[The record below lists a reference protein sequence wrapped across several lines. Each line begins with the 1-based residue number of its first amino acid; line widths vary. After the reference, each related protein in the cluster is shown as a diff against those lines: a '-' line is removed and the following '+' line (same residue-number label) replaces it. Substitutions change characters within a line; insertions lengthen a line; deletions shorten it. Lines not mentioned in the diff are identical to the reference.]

1 MMYVV
6 IFLILLLCI
15 YIYDICGGVVNKM
28 ATFYG
33 IVFILILMSAI
44 SYRIGGDMEVYSYWW
59 KFKCKPL
66 SQIDLLEIFDD
77 IKYERPGWII
87 ITSFLKGIFNDLVIL
102 KIVHALW
109 INLVV
114 AYFIRTYTKYC
125 FSVLL
130 MYFVVGY
137 FNYNFEILREGVA
150 ISFFLLAFPCYVERK
165 WFRYFLFFLCA
176 FMFHESA
183 LLMLLLPFM
192 SILGKVNIFVMI
204 GCLLGVYV
212 LFMQIDLVGL
222 LLQIVP
228 SNFGFYSK
236 FQGYMNSD
244 LYGENVRINMYAF
257 FFASFIVP
265 GFFYMVLKKLDVNNR
280 FAVYI
285 LISILFN
292 LLNSKIGIFYR
303 FNNYILLPL
312 FIAYIDIISLI
323 SKKVSLGR
331 FKNIFFI
338 PAMLLYFLYKIPSV
352 YFKEENIANGKF
364 YNRYFP
370 YCTIIDKNISEERAK
385 FMDQIYRWQND

>member
-15 YIYDICGGVVNKM
+15 YLYDICGGVVNKM

-66 SQIDLLEIFDD
+66 SQIDLLDIFDD

-87 ITSFLKGIFNDLVIL
+87 ITSFLKSIFNDLVIL

-165 WFRYFLFFLCA
+165 WIRYFLFFL
-176 FMFHESA
+176 
-183 LLMLLLPFM
+183 
-192 SILGKVNIFVMI
+192 
-204 GCLLGVYV
+204 
-212 LFMQIDLVGL
+212 
-222 LLQIVP
+222 
-228 SNFGFYSK
+228 
-236 FQGYMNSD
+236 
-244 LYGENVRINMYAF
+244 
-257 FFASFIVP
+257 
-265 GFFYMVLKKLDVNNR
+265 
-280 FAVYI
+280 
-285 LISILFN
+285 
-292 LLNSKIGIFYR
+292 
-303 FNNYILLPL
+303 
-312 FIAYIDIISLI
+312 
-323 SKKVSLGR
+323 
-331 FKNIFFI
+331 
-338 PAMLLYFLYKIPSV
+338 
-352 YFKEENIANGKF
+352 
-364 YNRYFP
+364 
-370 YCTIIDKNISEERAK
+370 
-385 FMDQIYRWQND
+385 